1 MAPEQIEL
9 WAVHPAVNSRSD
21 RLTENSDGS
30 AEARRESWQL
40 LTTHEVNEPMVA
52 NGFSELG
59 EVRFVASAPQMEM
72 LIDGEKIDGEKIRS
86 TPSGT
91 EMTEWRWK
99 PKQYAGVVRAEI
111 WDSEGKHRGVFRLDV
126 SAHPTKLGSEL
137 FKQMLSDILHE
148 DPTLLLGYEPARFR
162 FGAVG
167 ERPDALV
174 EFVRLQNL
182 WERLDRSISAIQR
195 DPASILRPRRRFVPL
210 REARRAD
217 IRTLLS
223 AYRNP
228 AAIAALK
235 SDAQRD
241 PSASSGEPIFDTPAV
256 ERRLDSPVNR
266 AALWMLR
273 ALRRRC
279 EELPDRLSRVI
290 RKEPQSAKDT
300 RTPLTKRESRWQ
312 QTLLDIGIRLRKAE
326 RRRPFSEVERSEITA
341 AGLNAIAGS
350 PLYARF
356 WRLGWRAL
364 RQSGSRHE
372 PADLLPLP
380 PTWEIYERWCVAE
393 MKKVLPARLGKSRR
407 GWSED
412 PNGRPSDKNKIDER
426 KWILDLNANHRLI
439 LQSQTHF
446 SNKRDKRKG
455 QPQDE
460 GWSVSRQRRPDIVL
474 LREKDGRVEKFLI
487 LDAKYT
493 ATNLVEVVGDTAH
506 AYQDGLR
513 WGMAGKRPTA
523 TIILAPTTKKVKARG
538 WLTDPEFVR
547 KHRIGVVELRPGT
560 ELPAWLPD
568 LLIDPAPE
576 TAHEG

>member
-1 MAPEQIEL
+1 MAPEQIKL
-9 WAVHPAVNSRSD
+9 WAVHPAVNDRSE

-30 AEARRESWQL
+30 PEAKRESWQL
-40 LTTHEVNEPMVA
+40 LTTDKVNEPMVPA
-52 NGFSELG
+52 GFSELW
-59 EVRFVASAPQMEM
+59 EIRFVASAPKMKM
-72 LIDGEKIDGEKIRS
+72 LIDGEEIDEEKIRLVS
-86 TPSGT
+86 SGKQ
-91 EMTEWRWK
+91 MTEWRWK

-126 SAHPTKLGSEL
+126 SAHPKKLGSEL
-137 FKQMLSDILHE
+137 FKEMLSDILHE
-148 DPTLLLGYEPARFR
+148 DPTLLLGYEPARFQ

-167 ERPDALV
+167 EEPDALV
-174 EFVRLQNL
+174 EFVRLQNQ
-182 WERLDRSISAIQR
+182 WEELDRSISTIQR
-195 DPASILRPRRRFVPL
+195 DPSSILRPRRRFVPL

-228 AAIAALK
+228 AALAALK

-241 PSASSGEPIFDTPAV
+241 PSSSSGEPIFDTPAV
-256 ERRLDSPVNR
+256 ERQLDSPVNR

-364 RQSGSRHE
+364 RQSGDRHE
-372 PADLLPLP
+372 PVDLLPLP

-393 MKKVLPARLGKSRR
+393 MKKLLPAWLGKSRQEWFELNR
-407 GWSED
+407 
-412 PNGRPSDKNKIDER
+412 RPSDRNKIDER
-426 KWILDLNANHRLI
+426 KWVLDLNANHRLI

-446 SNKRDKRKG
+446 SNKRDNRKG
-455 QPQDE
+455 QPQHE
-460 GWSVSRQRRPDIVL
+460 GWSVSQQRRPDIVL
-474 LREKDGRVEKFLI
+474 LREQDGCLEDFLV

-493 ATNLVEVVGDTAH
+493 AANIVKEVGETAH

-523 TIILAPTTKKVKARG
+523 TIILAPNAEEVADPG
-538 WLTDPEFVR
+538 WLTDPEFVT
-547 KHRIGVVELRPGT
+547 KHRIGVVELRPGAK
-560 ELPAWLPD
+560 PPDWLRD
-568 LLIDPAPE
+568 FVTGV
-576 TAHEG
+576 TANSAREG